1 MVHNLKV
8 VFLINDTT
16 YTYNLRREI
25 IEQLRNKENQIYI
38 VCRYLDFRQ
47 QLEDIGCHLIEVKYD
62 RHGKN
67 PFADVYLLIKYLWI
81 LKKVKP
87 DIILT
92 YNIKPNIYGGLASRI
107 LGIKYIPNITGLGI
121 AIEGNSFLQCVLQKM
136 YSMAISSAECIFFQ
150 NDENR
155 NYFENKKIISSK
167 NRWVLLPGSG
177 VDLVKFQLLPY
188 PDDKVIHF
196 AFISRIMK
204 EKGID
209 QYLEAAEKIKEK
221 YSNIVFHVC
230 GSCEENYFEK
240 LRQLQLQGV
249 IIYHGMMK
257 DVREILKICHCTV
270 HPSYYPEGMSN
281 VLLESCA
288 CGRPI
293 ITTDRSGCREV
304 VMDGENG
311 YMIPQKNSEALVQ
324 SLIKFIGLP
333 YERKKEMGLAGRQK
347 VEKEFDRNIVVN
359 AYLRELESL

>member
-1 MVHNLKV
+1 MEV

-25 IEQLRNKENQIYI
+25 IERLRNEGNQIYV
-38 VCRYLDFRQ
+38 VCRYLDFKQ
-47 QLEDIGCHLIEVKYD
+47 QLEEIGCKLIEVKYD

-67 PFADVYLLIKYLWI
+67 PFADIWLLVQYLWI
-81 LKKVKP
+81 LKKIRPNV
-87 DIILT
+87 ILT

-107 LGIKYIPNITGLGI
+107 LKIKYISNITGLGI
-121 AIEGNSFLQCVLQKM
+121 AVEKNSFLQYILLKM
-136 YSMAISSAECIFFQ
+136 YSVAISSAKCIFFQ

-155 NYFENKKIISSK
+155 KYFEDKKIISSK
-167 NRWVLLPGSG
+167 NRWVQLPGSG
-177 VDLVKFQLLPY
+177 VNLENFQLLPY
-188 PDDKVIHF
+188 PNDREIHF

-209 QYLEAAEKIKEK
+209 QYLEAADEIKEK
-221 YSNIVFHVC
+221 YLNTVFHVC
-230 GSCEENYFEK
+230 GSCEEDYQGKLKEMEEK
-240 LRQLQLQGV
+240 GI
-249 IIYHGMMK
+249 IIYHGMLE

-304 VMDGENG
+304 VVDGENG
-311 YMIPQKNSEALVQ
+311 YMIPQKNYEALVQ
-324 SLIKFIGLP
+324 SLIRFIKLP
-333 YERKKEMGLAGRQK
+333 YEKKKTMGLAGRRK

-359 AYLRELESL
+359 AYLKELASL